1 MPDAIRPMIRAASR
15 RATPAVVIVSLL
27 SAAVLTACGGG
38 GGGAAAGMGGGMPP
52 PQVGVVSVQPAGV
65 AVQAELPGRL
75 EAWRTAQVRAR
86 VAGVVQERLFTEG
99 GNVKAGQSLF
109 RIDAAAYQAALD
121 NAQAALA
128 RAEAQRDQA
137 QATFDRNRPLADAK
151 AISQTEWVATQTA
164 LKQSQADVGAARAAV
179 TTARLNLDYA
189 AVRAP
194 ISGRI
199 GRALVT
205 EGALVGQG
213 DATQLALIQQT
224 DRLYVNFTQSAAEAM
239 ALRRAF
245 ESGKLRRSGQGAAV
259 QVVLEDGT
267 MHAAPGKLLFSDLSV
282 DPGTGQVT
290 LRAEVPNP
298 DGTLLPGLYVKVRL
312 ALAEV
317 PAGVNLPQQAVTRS
331 PGADTVLVVG
341 ADGMPAPRRVTVAG
355 SNGNQWVITDGL
367 KAGEQVIVDGFQK
380 MRPKSP
386 VTPVPWSPAGA
397 APAAAASGAAA
408 PASAAASAPR
418 A

>member
-1 MPDAIRPMIRAASR
+1 MPDAIRPKIRAASR
-15 RATPAVVIVSLL
+15 RATPALAVVSLL
-27 SAAVLTACGGG
+27 SAAALTACGGG
-38 GGGAAAGMGGGMPP
+38 GAGAGPAMGGGMPP
-52 PQVGVVSVQPAGV
+52 PQVGVVSVQPADV

-86 VAGVVQERLFTEG
+86 VAGVVQARLFTEG
-99 GNVKAGQSLF
+99 GSVKAGQSLF

-121 NAQAALA
+121 NAQAALS

-137 QATFDRNRPLADAK
+137 QATFERNRPLAEAK

-164 LKQSQADVGAARAAV
+164 LKQSLADVAAARAAV
-179 TTARLNLDYA
+179 ATARLNLEYA

-239 ALRRAF
+239 KLRRAF
-245 ESGKLRRSGQGAAV
+245 ESGQLRRAGQGAAV

-267 MHAAPGKLLFSDLSV
+267 VHSAPGKLLFSDLSV

-331 PGADTVLVVG
+331 PSGDTVLVVG

-355 SNGNQWVITDGL
+355 ASGNQWVITDGL

-397 APAAAASGAAA
+397 AAPAAPAAAPA
-408 PASAAASAPR
+408 ASAAASAPR